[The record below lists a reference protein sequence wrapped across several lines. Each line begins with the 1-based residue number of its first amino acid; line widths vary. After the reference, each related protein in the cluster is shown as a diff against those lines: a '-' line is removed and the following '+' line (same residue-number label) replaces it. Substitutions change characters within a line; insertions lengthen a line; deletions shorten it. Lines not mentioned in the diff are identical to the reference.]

1 MKQTERRTEWITI
14 GKIVKTRGIRGE
26 VKVLPLTDIPDRF
39 EHLDSVYVI
48 MPDGRVQEMNIE
60 GASYHRGCVFLCFEG
75 YTSVE
80 QSEQLVGCSLA
91 VDRSASPK
99 LPEGVYYHYE
109 ILDADVYTEQGEYLG
124 KVTDILETGSHDVYV
139 ARHEGK
145 EYLIPST
152 NEIVLTID
160 RELRK
165 IIIRPI
171 SGLLEL

>member
-26 VKVLPLTDIPDRF
+26 VKVFPLTDIPDRF
-39 EHLDSVYVI
+39 EQLESVHAVQ
-48 MPDGRVQEMNIE
+48 PDGRVLQLNIE
-60 GASYHRGCVFLCFEG
+60 DASYHHGCVFLCFEG

-80 QSEQLVGCSLA
+80 QSERLVGSLLS
-91 VDRSASPK
+91 VDRSTSPT

-139 ARHEGK
+139 ARREEK
-145 EYLIPST
+145 EFLIPST
-152 NEIVLTID
+152 NEIVLSVD
-160 RELRK
+160 RERGK

-171 SGLLEL
+171 DGLLEL

>member
-26 VKVLPLTDIPDRF
+26 VKVFPLTDIPDRF
-39 EHLDSVYVI
+39 EQLESVHAVL
-48 MPDGRVQEMNIE
+48 PDGRVQQLNIE
-60 GASYHRGCVFLCFEG
+60 DASYHHGCVFLCFEG

-80 QSEQLVGCSLA
+80 QSERLVGSLLS
-91 VDRSASPK
+91 VDRSTSPT

-139 ARHEGK
+139 ARREEK
-145 EYLIPST
+145 EFLIPST
-152 NEIVLTID
+152 NEIVLSVD
-160 RELRK
+160 RERGK

-171 SGLLEL
+171 DGLLEL

>member
-1 MKQTERRTEWITI
+1 MKHTERRTEWITI

-39 EHLDSVYVI
+39 EYLNSVHV
-48 MPDGRVQEMNIE
+48 MWPDGRVQQLVIE
-60 GASYHRGCVFLCFEG
+60 NASYHHGGVFLCFEG
-75 YTSVE
+75 YSSIE

-91 VDRSASPK
+91 VDRATSPK

-109 ILDADVYTEQGEYLG
+109 ILDADVYTEQGDYLG
-124 KVTDILETGSHDVYV
+124 NVTDILETGSHDVYV
-139 ARHEGK
+139 VRREEK

-160 RELRK
+160 REQKK
-165 IIIRPI
+165 ILIRPI
-171 SGLLEL
+171 CGLLEL

>member
-39 EHLDSVYVI
+39 EQLESVHAVL
-48 MPDGRVQEMNIE
+48 PDGRVQQLNIE
-60 GASYHRGCVFLCFEG
+60 DASYHHGCVFLCFEG

-80 QSEQLVGCSLA
+80 QSERLVGSSLS
-91 VDRSASPK
+91 VDRNTSPK

-109 ILDADVYTEQGEYLG
+109 ILDADVYTEAGEYLG

-139 ARHEGK
+139 ARREEK
-145 EYLIPST
+145 EFLIPST
-152 NEIVLTID
+152 NEIVLSVD
-160 RELRK
+160 RELGK

-171 SGLLEL
+171 NGLLDL